1 MSTAAKHIV
10 VPDTVEAAMMT
21 FAPIKSIQQHLSAF
35 HVYAHDHTRHVES
48 HHFCSHRSKDFHQ
61 CVIYDSDASDARL
74 IGIEY
79 IVSEQIFKS
88 LPEEE
93 KRYWH
98 SHKHEVESGIL
109 CLETKGVV
117 PAVMNDTAEQ
127 SVMLHLHQTYGKTIH
142 TWAFDDFPELP
153 LGPPHLMMSYTG
165 INPPSDDAIRCRD
178 ERSGIS
184 SSAKKGLRE
193 GYLPR
198 YQKDNKADQWET
210 SGTGIMFKPEETQ
223 IRQ

>member
-1 MSTAAKHIV
+1 MVHNRIILIILSVRQKALFQVSA
-10 VPDTVEAAMMT
+10 VEHP
-21 FAPIKSIQQHLSAF
+21 F
-35 HVYAHDHTRHVES
+35 RS
-48 HHFCSHRSKDFHQ
+48 HPNLF
-61 CVIYDSDASDARL
+61 V
-74 IGIEY
+74 
-79 IVSEQIFKS
+79 
-88 LPEEE
+88 
-93 KRYWH
+93 
-98 SHKHEVESGIL
+98 
-109 CLETKGVV
+109 
-117 PAVMNDTAEQ
+117 AVMNDTAEQ

-165 INPPSDDAIRCRD
+165 INSPSDDAIRCRD

-223 IRQ
+223 IR